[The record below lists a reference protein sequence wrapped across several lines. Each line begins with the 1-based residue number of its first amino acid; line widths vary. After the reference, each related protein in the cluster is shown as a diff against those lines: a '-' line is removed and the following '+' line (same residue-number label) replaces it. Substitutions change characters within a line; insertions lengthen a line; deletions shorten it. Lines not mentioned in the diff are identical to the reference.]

1 MAKFSI
7 VLLVI
12 VMLLSGC
19 NTAENQ
25 NNYKKDNYFLEIL
38 RTETETHSYKN
49 LNTIDMP
56 RDYEVYITKTG
67 VCYHKENCRYLHN
80 SSVKISLHDAT
91 SKDYRQCSVCFLDN

>member
-19 NTAENQ
+19 NTVENQ

-38 RTETETHSYKN
+38 RTETETHSYKKS
-49 LNTIDMP
+49 NTKDMSC
-56 RDYEVYITKTG
+56 DYEVYITKTG

-80 SSVKISLHDAT
+80 SSVKMSLHDAT
-91 SKDYRQCSVCFLDN
+91 SKDYRQCSVCFSDN